1 MDRTER
7 LGALEAAMDLSG
19 LDGPA
24 LSALAEVA
32 VPQRYAAGER
42 ISADDERTLGLYVV
56 VEGLVAVT
64 NRSEHRRAP
73 VTVMLGP
80 GGVFGEDSLADS
92 GMMGASAYRGS
103 RVLFIEEGH
112 ILRVAEG
119 NESLRAVIHRL
130 IWVQRHA
137 PWVVESLRKCVL
149 LENVPPDQVFPLLEG
164 ATFTTVPPRGA
175 VVAADQDPDALLLVV
190 EGTVVLRPP
199 GTIRLDGQEHRPRVI
214 ALGVGAVLGE
224 GNLVRPGPMLYDVR
238 AGEDGAVLLRLRRDV
253 FRAQF
258 LSSPSFR
265 RGVLSGSAFQPGDR
279 RGMIEHISR
288 GEQGPVRGHWVA
300 VVGDAPGAGL
310 RAASRWLAHSAARE
324 WGDRVCVLHLDP
336 RHRGEPVVSAGPGEG
351 PGEVIELTLHP
362 RTAPSAA
369 LLAPRSARADMVLV
383 DFGEVPPVEHRAW
396 LERCRRTLYV
406 ATRPYT
412 PVQERLL
419 NVLVRPL
426 IYTAVV
432 PAPPAAPGEER
443 TVPLGTVRISRE
455 LWDAARSERALDA
468 LEPRLRA
475 EVSRWMRALTER
487 RVGVALGGGGALAY
501 AHIAL
506 LQLVH
511 AAGVPIDMVAGVS
524 GGAVIGAFYA
534 AGDGLAL
541 PPGLPLPEGLE
552 GLPGLARAIQLG
564 ADFERACRPAAL
576 SSSVVADFVDHHLGA
591 PLLENL
597 LVPFFPVCADID
609 AAVQVTIRQGPIGFG
624 VRASGS
630 MPGPFTPTTID
641 RQELR
646 AWRPLPGRPTRA
658 LPGPHPGNRRH
669 YRLIDGGMINNIP
682 DDTLYLEG
690 AQVVLA
696 SNVVPAPQTRAEAS
710 AAGVRQAQALLQ
722 ARSGRLPR
730 LLRELDPVVRMD
742 DVLRGAYMM
751 MHSPADWAAR
761 AADAKFQ
768 ARTTGF
774 TFLHW
779 EAADAIRRQQLE
791 DERRPALD
799 RAVAT
804 LSRRYQGL
812 VWERDEAG
820 G

>member
-1 MDRTER
+1 MEPAARQA
-7 LGALEAAMDLSG
+7 ALAAAMDLSG
-19 LDGPA
+19 LDEPA
-24 LSALAEVA
+24 LADLAQAAVA
-32 VPQRYAAGER
+32 QHYAAGER

-119 NESLRAVIHRL
+119 NHSLRAVIHRL

-149 LENVPPDQVFPLLEG
+149 LANVPPDQVYPLLEG
-164 ATFTTVPPRGA
+164 ATFVAVEPSGA
-175 VVAADQDPDALLLVV
+175 VIAADQDPDALLLVC
-190 EGTVVLRPP
+190 EGTVILRPP
-199 GTIRLDGQEHRPRVI
+199 GVIRLGDQEHRPRVI
-214 ALGVGAVLGE
+214 ALGEGAVLGE
-224 GNLVRPGPMLYDVR
+224 GNVVRPGPMLYEVR
-238 AGEDGAVLLRLRRDV
+238 AGEDGALLLRLRRDV

-258 LSSPSFR
+258 LSSPAFR

-279 RGMIEHISR
+279 RGMIAHIAS

-300 VVGDAPGAGL
+300 IVGDAPGPGL
-310 RAASRWLAHSAARE
+310 RTASGWLADSAARE

-336 RHRGEPVVSAGPGEG
+336 RHRGAARVHAPARVE
-351 PGEVIELTLHP
+351 PGEVVELTVDPTTDP
-362 RTAPSAA
+362 RAAA
-369 LLAPRSARADMVLV
+369 LAPWSERADMVLV

-406 ATRPYT
+406 ATRAYT

-419 NVLVRPL
+419 NILVRPL

-432 PAPPAAPGEER
+432 PAPPAPAGQER
-443 TVPLGTVRISRE
+443 TVPLGTVRISRG
-455 LWDAARSERALDA
+455 LWDAAQAGQAREALSA
-468 LEPRLRA
+468 GLRA

-501 AHIAL
+501 AHVAL

-541 PPGLPLPEGLE
+541 PPGLPVPEGLE
-552 GLPGLARAIQLG
+552 ELPGLARIIQLG

-576 SSSVVADFVDHHLGA
+576 SSAVVADFVDRHLGA

-641 RQELR
+641 RQELA
-646 AWRPLPGRPTRA
+646 AWRPLPGRPRRA

-710 AAGVRQAQALLQ
+710 AAGVRQTQALLQ
-722 ARSGRLPR
+722 AQAGRLPR

-774 TFLHW
+774 NFLHW
-779 EAADAIRRQQLE
+779 EVADQIRLQQLE
-791 DERRPALD
+791 PDRRPALD

-804 LSRRYQGL
+804 LARRYQGL
-812 VWERDEAG
+812 IWERDEDVG
-820 G
+820 